1 MATAKGRS
9 VNDYTERTL
18 ALNEAAK
25 HLADSLLG
33 CWQHELSRPFTCNGT
48 TYRACL
54 KCGMM
59 RDLHLKPGRPAVKE
73 VRHRKTQIYLAA

>member
-1 MATAKGRS
+1 MTTLEGRLAS
-9 VNDYTERTL
+9 DYTERTR

-25 HLADSLLG
+25 QLADSLLG
-33 CWQHELSRPFTCNGT
+33 CWQHEFSRPFFCNGT

-59 RDLHLKPGRPAVKE
+59 RDLHLKAGKSSTRVS
-73 VRHRKTQIYLAA
+73 RKTRVYMAA